1 MNDTIIYI
9 NRVTKL
15 KIIKKQSRIEHLEKQ

>member
-15 KIIKKQSRIEHLEKQ
+15 KIIKKQSRIELLEKQ